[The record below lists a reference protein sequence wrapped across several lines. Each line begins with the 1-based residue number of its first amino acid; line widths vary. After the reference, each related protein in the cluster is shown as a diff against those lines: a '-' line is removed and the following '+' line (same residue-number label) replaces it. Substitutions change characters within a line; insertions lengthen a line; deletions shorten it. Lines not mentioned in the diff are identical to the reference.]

1 MFDGLKDMG
10 KLLKQAKEMK
20 SKMKEVQEQLKKVR
34 VSATAANDKIKI
46 VVTGEL
52 EVVELSIDP
61 TLLEPKNASNLEK
74 SLLRAFNEATNKAK
88 ALATQKLSEVSG
100 GLDIPGLN

>member
-20 SKMKEVQEQLKKVR
+20 SKMKQVQDELKKVR
-34 VSATAANDKIKI
+34 VSATAANDNIKI

-52 EVVELSIDP
+52 DVVELTINP
-61 TLLEPKNASNLEK
+61 NLLEPKNASNLEK
-74 SLLRAFNEATNKAK
+74 SLTKAFNEAVGKAK